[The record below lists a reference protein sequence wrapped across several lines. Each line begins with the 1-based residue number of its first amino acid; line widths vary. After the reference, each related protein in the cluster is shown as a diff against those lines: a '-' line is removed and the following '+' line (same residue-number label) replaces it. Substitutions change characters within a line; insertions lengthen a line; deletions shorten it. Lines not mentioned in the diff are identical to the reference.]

1 MSEKIEKNNK
11 KPDAQYL
18 KITFV
23 GTGKTGT
30 GTPNGIALERVGMTT
45 RQIMLASIALF
56 ENTCKMFAKT
66 EGAPQDTPLTK
77 FLIKTMDVADA
88 ATENEKKDED

>member
-1 MSEKIEKNNK
+1 MEKTTEK
-11 KPDAQYL
+11 PEAQYL

-30 GTPNGIALERVGMTT
+30 GTPSGIALECTGLTT

-66 EGAPQDTPLTK
+66 EDAPEDTPVTK
-77 FLIKTMDVADA
+77 FLIRSMDLSDKFLEVFKE
-88 ATENEKKDED
+88 TED